1 VRTKV
6 EFSRRDAIEGTRF
19 EATPHEIAN
28 AYGLTP
34 VLSTHY
40 ARSAAIGQKIG
51 ALAGRTEPQARDI
64 FDLGL
69 LFASDKEDLELS
81 DEQRGRLDS
90 AIERTLSLTFDA
102 YTSQVVAYLDPEQVA
117 PHEGRAAWNALQE
130 QVVTRLEALR

>member
-64 FDLGL
+64 FG
-69 LFASDKEDLELS
+69 
-81 DEQRGRLDS
+81 
-90 AIERTLSLTFDA
+90 
-102 YTSQVVAYLDPEQVA
+102 A
-117 PHEGRAAWNALQE
+117 PVNA
-130 QVVTRLEALR
+130 REALFRLRSLGVPVIRTADAAAVFE